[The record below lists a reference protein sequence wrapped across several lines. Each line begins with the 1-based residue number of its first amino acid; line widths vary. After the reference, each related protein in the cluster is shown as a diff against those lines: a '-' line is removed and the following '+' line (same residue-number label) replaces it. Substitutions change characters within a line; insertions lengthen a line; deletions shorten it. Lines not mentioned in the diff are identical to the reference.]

1 MRISE
6 LARRTGISVHT
17 LRYYEGLGLLKAG
30 RSASGYRDFS
40 EGAVRE
46 VTFIVMGRDSGF
58 SLKEI
63 GEYLPAYRAGSLS
76 VDTLIEAFAERL
88 ADVDAQI
95 ARLQVAARH
104 ADRSHCLVPPAR
116 AGQPFEGNLDDPTDR
131 TPHPDQPDP
140 PRTSPRRAR
149 GHGRALR
156 ETAKASSRISARA
169 RSPPPGN
176 RSSRDAPHR
185 PFRSGCTS
193 ARRTA
198 TAGASCTAG

>member
-6 LARRTGISVHT
+6 LARRTGVSVHT

-95 ARLQVAARH
+95 ARLQVLRGTLIDHIAWFR
-104 ADRSHCLVPPAR
+104 
-116 AGQPFEGNLDDPTDR
+116 
-131 TPHPDQPDP
+131 
-140 PRTSPRRAR
+140 RRAP
-149 GHGRALR
+149 
-156 ETAKASSRISARA
+156 ASPSRRK
-169 RSPPPGN
+169 
-176 RSSRDAPHR
+176 SR
-185 PFRSGCTS
+185 
-193 ARRTA
+193 
-198 TAGASCTAG
+198 